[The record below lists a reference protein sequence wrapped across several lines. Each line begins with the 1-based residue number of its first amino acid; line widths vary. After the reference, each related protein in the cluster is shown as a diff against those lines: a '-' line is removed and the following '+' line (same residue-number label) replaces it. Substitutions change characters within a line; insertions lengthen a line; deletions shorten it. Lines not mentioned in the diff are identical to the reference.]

1 MPPRY
6 RFSLLRLIVLSCV
19 TGIVVGMPLMW
30 IGGTAGLLYALAMF
44 AMLSVMSPAFLQ
56 FFLRSPGSGQPLLV
70 VRALICAVAS
80 GFGIAL
86 PLAVLWLISQFVEL
100 R

>member
-1 MPPRY
+1 MRPSY
-6 RFSLLRLIVLSCV
+6 QFSLRRLTVLSCV
-19 TGIVVGMPLMW
+19 TGIVVGMPLLW

-56 FFLRSPGSGQPLLV
+56 ILLPSPGSGQPLLV

-86 PLAVLWLISQFVEL
+86 PLAVLWLFSHFVEL

>member
-1 MPPRY
+1 MRHY
-6 RFSLLRLIVLSCV
+6 QFGLRRLMVLSCA
-19 TGIVVGMPLMW
+19 TGIVVGMPLLW

-44 AMLSVMSPAFLQ
+44 AMLSVISPAFLQ
-56 FFLRSPGSGQPLLV
+56 IFLRSPGSGQHVWV
-70 VRALICAVAS
+70 VRALSCAVAS